1 MSNKAIFMDRD
12 GTLIKDPGYINNPDQ
27 VKLLSGASEALKQF
41 KEMGYKRVIVT
52 NQSGV
57 ARGIVSEVVLKKIHE
72 RLQKLLAHEG
82 AGIEGIYYC
91 PYHPD
96 GVIEKYRTE
105 SENRK
110 PNPGMIL
117 AAAKE
122 MDINLDQSWVIGN
135 SYRDIA
141 AGQRA
146 GCKTILINAEFDQ
159 TYRKPTD
166 PVPDK
171 QAVNMK
177 EAVNIVKMC
186 DRRPRPVAQAEAGT
200 ERTAS
205 IFKTEGLGTRQKT
218 RQPKDSH
225 VPQQVQPADVVKE
238 AGYTEVEA
246 NRTNRLLEE
255 ILRHIKEMQR
265 EGMFEEF
272 SMAKVIAGIIQAIV
286 LLCLFL
292 SLVFLT
298 DHTKNASSVHTMIGY
313 AIVLQ
318 LMVIVLYMMR
328 DRK

>member
-27 VKLLSGASEALKQF
+27 VKLLSGTSEALKQF

-57 ARGIVSEVVLKKIHE
+57 ARGIVSEDVLKKIHKQ
-72 RLQKLLAHEG
+72 LKKLLAQEG
-82 AGIEGIYYC
+82 TGIEEIYYC

-96 GVIEKYRTE
+96 GVIEKYRKE

-117 AAAKE
+117 AAAKK
-122 MDINLDQSWVIGN
+122 MDIDLSRSWVIGN

-177 EAVNIVKMC
+177 EAVNIVKMY
-186 DRRPRPVAQAEAGT
+186 DRRSRPAAEKT
-200 ERTAS
+200 TS
-205 IFKTEGLGTRQKT
+205 ILEDEKSGDHEI
-218 RQPKDSH
+218 RQPKNGQA
-225 VPQQVQPADVVKE
+225 PQQVQPADVARE

-246 NRTNRLLEE
+246 NRTNKLLEE

-272 SMAKVIAGIIQAIV
+272 SMAKVIAGIIQAVV

-328 DRK
+328 DRR

>member
-12 GTLIKDPGYINNPDQ
+12 DTLIKDPGYINNPDQ
-27 VKLLSGASEALKQF
+27 VQLLAGVSEALIELKQ
-41 KEMGYKRVIVT
+41 MGYKRVIVT

-57 ARGIVSEVVLKKIHE
+57 ARGIVSEEVLKQIHK
-72 RLQKLLAHEG
+72 RLEKLLFREG

-96 GVIEKYRTE
+96 GVIEKYRRE

-117 AAAKE
+117 KAAKE
-122 MDINLDQSWVIGN
+122 MDIDLKRSWVIGN
-135 SYRDIA
+135 SYRDVA

-146 GCKTILINAEFDQ
+146 GCKTILINSSIDQ

-166 PVPDK
+166 PVADK

-177 EAVNIVKMC
+177 EAVNIIKMQ
-186 DRRPRPVAQAEAGT
+186 DRAGRPAEAVPNNAKSESSFKAENLENQADKIQLEGSRQDIKPVGVAAKVKDEET
-200 ERTAS
+200 EA
-205 IFKTEGLGTRQKT
+205 
-218 RQPKDSH
+218 
-225 VPQQVQPADVVKE
+225 A
-238 AGYTEVEA
+238 
-246 NRTNRLLEE
+246 RTNRLLEDM
-255 ILRHIKEMQR
+255 LRHIKEMQR

-272 SMAKVIAGIIQAIV
+272 SMAKVIAGIIQAVV

-292 SLVFLT
+292 SLLFLT
-298 DHTKNASSVHTMIGY
+298 DDTKSASSVHTMIGY

-318 LMVIVLYMMR
+318 LMVVALYMMR
-328 DRK
+328 GRK

>member
-12 GTLIKDPGYINNPDQ
+12 DTLIKDAGYINNPDQ
-27 VKLLSGASEALKQF
+27 VELLAGAGEALIELKQ
-41 KEMGYKRVIVT
+41 MGYKRVIVT

-57 ARGIVSEVVLKKIHE
+57 ARGIVSEQVLDEIHK
-72 RLQKLLAHEG
+72 RLEKLLFHEG

-91 PYHPD
+91 QYHHD
-96 GVIEKYRTE
+96 CVIEKYRKE

-117 AAAKE
+117 TAAKE
-122 MDINLDQSWVIGN
+122 MDIDLKRSWLIGN

-146 GCKTILINAEFDQ
+146 GCKTILINASIDQ

-166 PVPDK
+166 PVPDY

-177 EAVNIVKMC
+177 EAVNIIKMHDRADRSAAVAPRQEKIESTIEAEGLRNQAETIQRGQGRHTGQPAEVAMKVKHEE
-186 DRRPRPVAQAEAGT
+186 AEAG
-200 ERTAS
+200 
-205 IFKTEGLGTRQKT
+205 
-218 RQPKDSH
+218 
-225 VPQQVQPADVVKE
+225 
-238 AGYTEVEA
+238 
-246 NRTNRLLEE
+246 RTNRLLEE

-286 LLCLFL
+286 FLCLFL

-298 DHTKNASSVHTMIGY
+298 DDSKSASSVHTMIGY

-318 LMVIVLYMMR
+318 LMVVALYMMR
-328 DRK
+328 GRK

>member
-12 GTLIKDPGYINNPDQ
+12 DTLIKDPGYINNPDQ
-27 VKLLSGASEALKQF
+27 VKLLGGASEALIEL
-41 KEMGYKRVIVT
+41 KEMGYKRVVVT

-57 ARGIVSEVVLKKIHE
+57 ARGIVSEQVLKQIHK

-82 AGIEGIYYC
+82 AGIDGIYYC

-96 GVIEKYRTE
+96 GVIEKYRAE

-117 AAAKE
+117 AAARE
-122 MDINLDQSWVIGN
+122 MDIDLNRSWVIGN

-146 GCKTILINAEFDQ
+146 GCKTILINAAIDQ

-177 EAVNIVKMC
+177 EAVNIIKMH
-186 DRRPRPVAQAEAGT
+186 DRVGRAAEAAPRQEKIEPT
-200 ERTAS
+200 
-205 IFKTEGLGTRQKT
+205 FKAEGLGNHTETIQRGQARQKP
-218 RQPKDSH
+218 QP
-225 VPQQVQPADVVKE
+225 VEVAME
-238 AGYTEVEA
+238 AKHEEA
-246 NRTNRLLEE
+246 EAARTNRLLEE
-255 ILRHIKEMQR
+255 MLRHIKEMQR

-298 DHTKNASSVHTMIGY
+298 DHTKSASSVHTMIGY
-313 AIVLQ
+313 AILLQ
-318 LMVIVLYMMR
+318 LMVIALYMMR

>member
-27 VKLLSGASEALKQF
+27 VKLLSGASE
-41 KEMGYKRVIVT
+41 VIVT

-57 ARGIVSEVVLKKIHE
+57 ARGIVSEVVLKQIHE

-122 MDINLDQSWVIGN
+122 MDINLERSWVIGN
-135 SYRDIA
+135 SYRDIL

-186 DRRPRPVAQAEAGT
+186 DRRSRPAAVAGT
-200 ERTAS
+200 EGQKSTS
-205 IFKTEGLGTRQKT
+205 ILKGDGAGDHETK
-218 RQPKDSH
+218 QPKDSH
-225 VPQQVQPADVVKE
+225 APQQVQPADVAKE

-272 SMAKVIAGIIQAIV
+272 SMAKVIAGIIQAVV

-298 DHTKNASSVHTMIGY
+298 DHTKSASSVHTMIGY

>member
-27 VKLLSGASEALKQF
+27 VKLLSGTSEALKQF
-41 KEMGYKRVIVT
+41 KQMGYKRVIVT

-57 ARGIVSEVVLKKIHE
+57 ARGIVSEEVLKQIHE
-72 RLQKLLAHEG
+72 RLKKLLAQEG
-82 AGIEGIYYC
+82 AGVEGIYYC

-96 GVIEKYRTE
+96 GVIEKYRKE

-110 PNPGMIL
+110 PSPGMIL
-117 AAAKE
+117 AAAKK
-122 MDINLDQSWVIGN
+122 MDIDLERSWVIGN

-177 EAVNIVKMC
+177 EAVNIVKMY
-186 DRRPRPVAQAEAGT
+186 DRRSRSAVEKTTSISEDDGPSEHEIRQPDTVPAEQQSRVAQVRAKGGHGEAEA
-200 ERTAS
+200 S
-205 IFKTEGLGTRQKT
+205 KTNK
-218 RQPKDSH
+218 
-225 VPQQVQPADVVKE
+225 
-238 AGYTEVEA
+238 
-246 NRTNRLLEE
+246 LLEE
-255 ILRHIKEMQR
+255 MLRHIKEMQR

-272 SMAKVIAGIIQAIV
+272 SFAKVVAGIIQAVV

-298 DHTKNASSVHTMIGY
+298 DHTKSASSVHTMIGY
-313 AIVLQ
+313 AIALQ
-318 LMVIVLYMMR
+318 LMVIALYMMR
-328 DRK
+328 DRR